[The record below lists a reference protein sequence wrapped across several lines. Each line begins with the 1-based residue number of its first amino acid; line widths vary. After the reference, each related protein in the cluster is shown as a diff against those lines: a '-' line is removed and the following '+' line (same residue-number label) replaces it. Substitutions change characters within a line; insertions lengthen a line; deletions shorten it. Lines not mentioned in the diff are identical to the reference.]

1 MARYLPARL
10 LKVIRNPHFW
20 AVAAMF
26 AIVTFFHYS
35 QQTLGTDLPF
45 PGLSRHTVERVFL
58 LAPVT
63 YASFFFG
70 TRAGIAS
77 LAVAC
82 SIMLPRA
89 ILISPHPGDALLES
103 AGVVAIGA
111 VVNLLFYVFRK
122 ERNRYQQALSA
133 LETAHQEVR
142 ESQESYK
149 GLFEGAY
156 DAIWVHDLDGNIQ
169 SANKAAAR
177 LNGYPVEELRGMNI
191 KSFLSDESLHLARE
205 VQAKLTKHEPVA
217 MPYEQ
222 RIIKKDGS
230 EAICLLA
237 TSLISS
243 NGEPEGFQSIAR
255 DVTEEKRMQEN
266 LRYYLQQI
274 TKAQEEERENLRYYL
289 QQITKAQEEERRRMA
304 RELHDDTAQQ
314 LVVLARRLDNILCNA
329 DRLSQQDITFLEG
342 VRQQTDEILD
352 GVHRFCQDL
361 RPSVLDDLGLLPA
374 LQSLTSDLTEH
385 FGIPI
390 AMGNAGSVRRLSP
403 ETELILFRIAQEGL
417 RNVCRHSEA
426 SRCWIMIEFSNDKVV
441 LTVKDNGKGFK
452 LPDRVEDLAAVGK
465 LGLAGMQERA
475 RLIGGKLTIESE
487 LGEGTTVSVEI
498 PI

>member
-10 LKVIRNPHFW
+10 LRVIRNPHFW
-20 AVAAMF
+20 AVTAVF
-26 AIVTFFHYS
+26 AIITVLHYS
-35 QQTLGTDLPF
+35 LHTLGTDLPF
-45 PGLSRHTVERVFL
+45 PGLSRHTAERVFL
-58 LAPVT
+58 LVPIG
-63 YASFFFG
+63 YAGFLFG
-70 TRAGIAS
+70 IRAGIAS

-82 SIMLPRA
+82 AIMLPRA
-89 ILISPHPGDALLES
+89 VFVSPNPGDALLES

-111 VVNLLFYVFRK
+111 AVNLLFHLFRR

-133 LETAHQEVR
+133 LETASQEVR

-156 DAIWVHDLDGNIQ
+156 DAIWVYDLEGNIQ
-169 SANKAAAR
+169 SANQAAAR
-177 LNGYPVEELRGMNI
+177 LNGYPLEELLGMNI
-191 KSFLSDESLHLARE
+191 RSFLSDESLHLARE
-205 VQAKLTKHEPVA
+205 VQDILASNEPAA

-230 EAICLLA
+230 QAICLLA

-243 NGEPEGFQSIAR
+243 NGEPKGFQSIAR

-274 TKAQEEERENLRYYL
+274 TKAQEEER
-289 QQITKAQEEERRRMA
+289 ARMA

-314 LVVLARRLDNILCNA
+314 LVVLARRLDNLLCNV
-329 DRLSQQDITFLEG
+329 DRLSQQDIAFLEG

-352 GVHRFCQDL
+352 GIHRFCQDL

-390 AMGNAGSVRRLSP
+390 AMGSAGSVRRFSP
-403 ETELILFRIAQEGL
+403 EIELILFRIAQEAL
-417 RNVCRHSEA
+417 RNVCRHSKA
-426 SRCWIMIEFSNDKVV
+426 SRCWIMIEFNDNNVI

-475 RLIGGKLTIESE
+475 RLVDGKLTIESQPDK
-487 LGEGTTVSVEI
+487 GTTLSVEI

>member
-10 LKVIRNPHFW
+10 LEVIRNPHFW
-20 AVAAMF
+20 AVTAMF
-26 AIVTFFHYS
+26 AIITVLHYS
-35 QQTLGTDLPF
+35 QHTLGTDLPI
-45 PGLSRHTVERVFL
+45 PSLSRHSVERVLL
-58 LAPVT
+58 LAPIA
-63 YASFFFG
+63 YAGFLFG
-70 TRAGIAS
+70 IRAGIAS

-82 SIMLPRA
+82 AIMLPRA
-89 ILISPHPGDALLES
+89 AFISPYPNDALLES
-103 AGVVAIGA
+103 AGVIAIGA
-111 VVNLLFYVFRK
+111 AVDSLFYLFRR

-133 LETAHQEVR
+133 LETANQEVR

-156 DAIWVHDLDGNIQ
+156 DAIWVYDLDGNIQ
-169 SANKAAAR
+169 SANQAAAR
-177 LNGYPVEELRGMNI
+177 LNGYPLEELLGMNI
-191 KSFLSDESLHLARE
+191 RSFLSDESLQLARE
-205 VQAKLTKHEPVA
+205 VQDRLASNEPAA

-230 EAICLLA
+230 QAICLLA

-243 NGEPEGFQSIAR
+243 NGEPKGFQSIAR
-255 DVTEEKRMQEN
+255 DVTEEKRMQ
-266 LRYYLQQI
+266 
-274 TKAQEEERENLRYYL
+274 ENLRYYL

-314 LVVLARRLDNILCNA
+314 LVVLARRLDNLLCNV
-329 DRLSQQDITFLEG
+329 DRLSQQDTTVLEG

-352 GVHRFCQDL
+352 GIHRFCQDL

-390 AMGNAGSVRRLSP
+390 AMGSAGSVRRLPP
-403 ETELILFRIAQEGL
+403 EIELILFRIAQEAL
-417 RNVCRHSEA
+417 RNVCRHSKA
-426 SRCWIMIEFSNDKVV
+426 SRCWIMIEFNDNDVV
-441 LTVKDNGKGFK
+441 LTVKDNGNGFT

-475 RLIGGKLTIESE
+475 RLIDGKLTIESQ
-487 LGEGTTVSVEI
+487 LGKGTTLSVEI
-498 PI
+498 SV

>member
-1 MARYLPARL
+1 MARYLPARV
-10 LKVIRNPHFW
+10 LKVVRNPHFW

-26 AIVTFFHYS
+26 AIVTVFQYS

-45 PGLSRHTVERVFL
+45 PGLSRHSVERVFL

-63 YASFFFG
+63 YAGFFLG

-82 SIMLPRA
+82 AIMLPRA
-89 ILISPHPGDALLES
+89 IFISPHPSDALLES

-111 VVNLLFYVFRK
+111 VVNLLFYLFRR
-122 ERNRYQQALSA
+122 ERNRSQQALSA
-133 LETAHQEVR
+133 LETANQEVR

-156 DAIWVHDLDGNIQ
+156 DAIWVYDLEGNIQ

-177 LNGYPVEELRGMNI
+177 LNGYPVKELLRMNI
-191 KSFLSDESLHLARE
+191 RSFLSDESLRLARE
-205 VQAKLTKHEPVA
+205 VQDKLTRNEPAA

-243 NGEPEGFQSIAR
+243 NGEPKGFQSIAR
-255 DVTEEKRMQEN
+255 DVTEEKRMQ
-266 LRYYLQQI
+266 
-274 TKAQEEERENLRYYL
+274 ENLRYYL

-314 LVVLARRLDNILCNA
+314 LVVLARRLDNLLCNA

-352 GVHRFCQDL
+352 GIHRFCQDL

-390 AMGNAGSVRRLSP
+390 AMGSAGSVRRLSP
-403 ETELILFRIAQEGL
+403 EIELILFRIAQEGL
-417 RNVCRHSEA
+417 RNMCRHSKA

-441 LTVKDNGKGFK
+441 LNVKDNGRGFK

-475 RLIGGKLTIESE
+475 RLIGGKLTIESKP
-487 LGEGTTVSVEI
+487 GKGTTVSVEI

>member
-1 MARYLPARL
+1 MAQHLPARV
-10 LKVIRNPHFW
+10 LKVMRNPHFW

-26 AIVTFFHYS
+26 AIVTVFHYS
-35 QQTLGTDLPF
+35 QQMLGTDLPF
-45 PGLSRHTVERVFL
+45 LGLSRHAAERIFL

-77 LAVAC
+77 LAVVC

-89 ILISPHPGDALLES
+89 IFVSPHPSDALLES
-103 AGVVAIGA
+103 TSVVAIGA

-122 ERNRYQQALSA
+122 EKERYQQAFSA
-133 LETAHQEVR
+133 LETAHQEMR

-156 DAIWVHDLDGNIQ
+156 DAIWVHDLEGNIQ

-177 LNGYPVEELRGMNI
+177 LNGYPVEELLGMNI

-205 VQAKLTKHEPVA
+205 VQDKLTRHEPAA

-222 RIIKKDGS
+222 RIINKDGS

-243 NGEPEGFQSIAR
+243 NGEPKGFQSIAR
-255 DVTEEKRMQEN
+255 DVTEEKRMQ
-266 LRYYLQQI
+266 
-274 TKAQEEERENLRYYL
+274 ENLRYYL

-314 LVVLARRLDNILCNA
+314 LVVLSRRLDNLLCNA

-374 LQSLTSDLTEH
+374 LRSLTSDLTEH

-390 AMGNAGSVRRLSP
+390 AMGSAGSVRRLSP
-403 ETELILFRIAQEGL
+403 ETELILFRVAQEGL

-426 SRCWIMIEFSNDKVV
+426 SRSWIMLEFSDDKVG
-441 LTVKDNGKGFK
+441 LTIKDNGKGFK

-487 LGEGTTVSVEI
+487 LGEGTTVSAEI

>member
-1 MARYLPARL
+1 MAQYLPARV
-10 LKVIRNPHFW
+10 LKVMRNPHFW

-26 AIVTFFHYS
+26 AVGIVLHYP
-35 QQTLGTDLPF
+35 QQLLGLDSPSLF
-45 PGLSRHTVERVFL
+45 SFLGLTRHAVERVFL
-58 LAPVT
+58 LAPIA

-77 LAVAC
+77 LVVAC

-89 ILISPHPGDALLES
+89 IFVSPHPSDALLES
-103 AGVVAIGA
+103 TGVVAIGA
-111 VVNLLFYVFRK
+111 VVNLLFYLFRK
-122 ERNRYQQALSA
+122 ERERSQQALSA
-133 LETAHQEVR
+133 LETAHQELR
-142 ESQESYK
+142 KSQESYK
-149 GLFEGAY
+149 DLFEGAY
-156 DAIWVHDLDGNIQ
+156 DAIFVHDVEGNIQ
-169 SANKAAAR
+169 AANKAAAR
-177 LNGYPVEELRGMNI
+177 LNGYPVEELLGMNI

-205 VQAKLTKHEPVA
+205 VQDKLTKHEPVA

-243 NGEPEGFQSIAR
+243 NGEPKGFQSIAR
-255 DVTEEKRMQEN
+255 DVTEEKRMQ
-266 LRYYLQQI
+266 
-274 TKAQEEERENLRYYL
+274 ENLRYYL

-314 LVVLARRLDNILCNA
+314 LVVLARKLDNLLCNA

-342 VRQQTDEILD
+342 IRQQTDEILD

-361 RPSVLDDLGLLPA
+361 RPSILDDLGLLPA

-390 AMGNAGSVRRLSP
+390 AMGSAGSVRRLSP
-403 ETELILFRIAQEGL
+403 ETELVLFRIAQEGL

-426 SRCWIMIEFSNDKVV
+426 SRSWIMLEFSDDKVV
-441 LTVKDNGKGFK
+441 LTIKDNGKGFK

-487 LGEGTTVSVEI
+487 LGEGTTVSAEI

>member
-1 MARYLPARL
+1 MLKVVAQMAQYLPARV
-10 LKVIRNPHFW
+10 LKVMRNPHFW
-20 AVAAMF
+20 VVVAMF
-26 AIVTFFHYS
+26 AIVIVFHYS

-45 PGLSRHTVERVFL
+45 PGLSRHVAERVFL
-58 LAPVT
+58 LVPVT
-63 YASFFFG
+63 YASFFLG
-70 TRAGIAS
+70 ARAGIAS
-77 LAVAC
+77 LVVVC

-89 ILISPHPGDALLES
+89 IFVSPHPSDALLETTS
-103 AGVVAIGA
+103 VVAIGA
-111 VVNLLFYVFRK
+111 VVNLLFYMFRK
-122 ERNRYQQALSA
+122 ERERYQQAFSA

-142 ESQESYK
+142 KSQESYK

-156 DAIWVHDLDGNIQ
+156 DAIWVHDLEGNIQ

-177 LNGYPVEELRGMNI
+177 LNGYPVEELLRMNI
-191 KSFLSDESLHLARE
+191 KSFLSDESFHLARE
-205 VQAKLTKHEPVA
+205 VQDKLTRHEPA
-217 MPYEQ
+217 TMPYEQ

-243 NGEPEGFQSIAR
+243 NDEPKAFQSIAR
-255 DVTEEKRMQEN
+255 DVTEEKRMQ
-266 LRYYLQQI
+266 
-274 TKAQEEERENLRYYL
+274 ENLRYYL

-314 LVVLARRLDNILCNA
+314 LVVLARRLDNLLCNA

-342 VRQQTDEILD
+342 VRQQIDEILD

-390 AMGNAGSVRRLSP
+390 AMGSAGSVRRLSP

-426 SRCWIMIEFSNDKVV
+426 SRSWIMLEFSNDKVV
-441 LTVKDNGKGFK
+441 LTIKDTGKGFK

-487 LGEGTTVSVEI
+487 LGEGTTVSAEI

>member
-10 LKVIRNPHFW
+10 PKVIRNPHFW

-26 AIVTFFHYS
+26 AIVTVLHYS

-45 PGLSRHTVERVFL
+45 PGLSRHSVERVLL
-58 LAPVT
+58 LAPIT

-70 TRAGIAS
+70 TRASIAS

-82 SIMLPRA
+82 AIMLPRA
-89 ILISPHPGDALLES
+89 IFVSSHPGDALLES
-103 AGVVAIGA
+103 AGVIAIGA
-111 VVNLLFYVFRK
+111 VVNLLFHLFRR
-122 ERNRYQQALSA
+122 ERNRYQRALSA
-133 LETAHQEVR
+133 LEIANQEVR

-156 DAIWVHDLDGNIQ
+156 DAIWVYDLEGNIQ
-169 SANKAAAR
+169 SANQAAAR
-177 LNGYPVEELRGMNI
+177 LNGYSVEELLLMNI
-191 KSFLSDESLHLARE
+191 GSLLSDQSLHLARE
-205 VQAKLTKHEPVA
+205 VQDRLVSNQPAA

-243 NGEPEGFQSIAR
+243 NGEPKGFQSIAR
-255 DVTEEKRMQEN
+255 DVTEEKRMQ
-266 LRYYLQQI
+266 
-274 TKAQEEERENLRYYL
+274 ENLRYYL

-314 LVVLARRLDNILCNA
+314 LVVLARRLDNLLCDA

-352 GVHRFCQDL
+352 GIHRFCQDL

-390 AMGNAGSVRRLSP
+390 AMGSAGSVRRLSP
-403 ETELILFRIAQEGL
+403 EIELILFRIAQEGL
-417 RNVCRHSEA
+417 RNMCRHSKA
-426 SRCWIMIEFSNDKVV
+426 SRCWIMIEFNDNNVV

-487 LGEGTTVSVEI
+487 SDNGTTLSVEI

>member
-1 MARYLPARL
+1 MGQYLTARMLN
-10 LKVIRNPHFW
+10 VMRNPHFW

-26 AIVTFFHYS
+26 AIVTVFHYS

-45 PGLSRHTVERVFL
+45 QGLSRHAVERVFL

-63 YASFFFG
+63 YASFFLG

-77 LAVAC
+77 LAVVCA
-82 SIMLPRA
+82 IMLPRA
-89 ILISPHPGDALLES
+89 IFISAHPGDALLES
-103 AGVVAIGA
+103 AVVVAIGA

-122 ERNRYQQALSA
+122 ERERYQQALSA
-133 LETAHQEVR
+133 LETANQEVR

-156 DAIWVHDLDGNIQ
+156 DAIWVYDLEGNIQ

-177 LNGYPVEELRGMNI
+177 LNGYPVEELLGMNI
-191 KSFLSDESLHLARE
+191 ESFLTAESLHLARE
-205 VQAKLTKHEPVA
+205 VQDKLTRHEPAA

-243 NGEPEGFQSIAR
+243 NGEPKGFQSIAR

-274 TKAQEEERENLRYYL
+274 TKAQEEER
-289 QQITKAQEEERRRMA
+289 RRIA
-304 RELHDDTAQQ
+304 GELHDDTAQQ
-314 LVVLARRLDNILCNA
+314 LVILGRKLDNLLCNA
-329 DRLSQQDITFLEG
+329 ERLSEQDIGFLER
-342 VRQQTDEILD
+342 VREQTDEILD
-352 GVHRFCQDL
+352 GLHRFCQDL

-374 LQSLTSDLTEH
+374 LQSLTSELSKH
-385 FGIPI
+385 FGVSITM
-390 AMGNAGSVRRLSP
+390 ASAGPVRRLSP

-426 SRCWIMIEFSNDKVV
+426 SRAWIMVEFIDDKVV
-441 LTVKDNGKGFK
+441 LTIEDNGKGFK
-452 LPDRVEDLAAVGK
+452 LPNRVEDLAAVGK

-475 RLIGGKLTIESE
+475 RLVGGKLTIESE
-487 LGEGTTVSVEI
+487 LSKGTTVSAEI

>member
-1 MARYLPARL
+1 MAQYLPARV
-10 LKVIRNPHFW
+10 LKVVRNPHFW

-26 AIVTFFHYS
+26 AIVTVFHYS

-45 PGLSRHTVERVFL
+45 PGLSRHAVERVFL
-58 LAPVT
+58 LAPVA
-63 YASFFFG
+63 YASFFLG

-77 LAVAC
+77 LAVMCA
-82 SIMLPRA
+82 IMFPRA
-89 ILISPHPGDALLES
+89 IFISPNPDDALLES
-103 AGVVAIGA
+103 AGVIAIGA

-133 LETAHQEVR
+133 LETANQEVR

-156 DAIWVHDLDGNIQ
+156 DAIWVYDLEGNIQ

-177 LNGYPVEELRGMNI
+177 LNGYPVEELLGMNI
-191 KSFLSDESLHLARE
+191 RSFLSDESLHLARE
-205 VQAKLTKHEPVA
+205 VQDKLTRHEPAA

-243 NGEPEGFQSIAR
+243 NGEPKGFQSIAR
-255 DVTEEKRMQEN
+255 DVTEEKRMQ
-266 LRYYLQQI
+266 
-274 TKAQEEERENLRYYL
+274 ENLRYYL

-314 LVVLARRLDNILCNA
+314 LVVLVRRLDNLLCNA
-329 DRLSQQDITFLEG
+329 DHLSQQDITFLEG

-385 FGIPI
+385 FRIPI
-390 AMGNAGSVRRLSP
+390 AMGSAGSVRRLSP

>member
-1 MARYLPARL
+1 M
-10 LKVIRNPHFW
+10 RNPHFW

-26 AIVTFFHYS
+26 AIVTVFHYS
-35 QQTLGTDLPF
+35 QQTLGADLPF
-45 PGLSRHTVERVFL
+45 QGLSRHAVERVLL

-63 YASFFFG
+63 YASFFLG

-77 LAVAC
+77 LAV
-82 SIMLPRA
+82 
-89 ILISPHPGDALLES
+89 G

-111 VVNLLFYVFRK
+111 VVNLLFYAFRK
-122 ERNRYQQALSA
+122 ERKRYQEALSA
-133 LETAHQEVR
+133 LETANQEVR

-156 DAIWVHDLDGNIQ
+156 DAIWVYDLEGNIQ

-177 LNGYPVEELRGMNI
+177 LNGYPVEELLGMNI
-191 KSFLSDESLHLARE
+191 KSFLTAESLH
-205 VQAKLTKHEPVA
+205 
-217 MPYEQ
+217 YEQ

-243 NGEPEGFQSIAR
+243 NGEPKGFQSIAR

-274 TKAQEEERENLRYYL
+274 TKAQEEER
-289 QQITKAQEEERRRMA
+289 RRIA
-304 RELHDDTAQQ
+304 GELHDDTAQQ
-314 LVVLARRLDNILCNA
+314 LVILGRKLDNLLCNA
-329 DRLSQQDITFLEG
+329 ERLSEQDIGFLER
-342 VRQQTDEILD
+342 VREQTDEILD
-352 GVHRFCQDL
+352 GLHRFCQDL

-374 LQSLTSDLTEH
+374 LQSLTSELSKH
-385 FGIPI
+385 FGVSITM
-390 AMGNAGSVRRLSP
+390 ASAGPVRRLSP

-426 SRCWIMIEFSNDKVV
+426 SRAWIMVEFSDDKVV
-441 LTVKDNGKGFK
+441 LTIEDNGKGFR
-452 LPDRVEDLAAVGK
+452 LPNRVEDLAAVGK

-475 RLIGGKLTIESE
+475 RLVGGKLTIESE
-487 LGEGTTVSVEI
+487 LGKGTTVSAEI